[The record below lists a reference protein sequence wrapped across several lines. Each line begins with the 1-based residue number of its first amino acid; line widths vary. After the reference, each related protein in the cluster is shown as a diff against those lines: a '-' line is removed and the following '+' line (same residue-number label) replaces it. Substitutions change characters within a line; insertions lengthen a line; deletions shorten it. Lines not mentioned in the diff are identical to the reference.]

1 MDFELML
8 KQLDE
13 IVNKLESGECGLDEA
28 TKLFEQGKNLA
39 LKCSTIL
46 DENKGKITE
55 IVNELDGIKEKDF
68 K

>member
-1 MDFELML
+1 MDFESML

-13 IVNKLESGECGLDEA
+13 IVNKLESGECGLEEA
-28 TKLFEQGKNLA
+28 TKLFEHGKSLA